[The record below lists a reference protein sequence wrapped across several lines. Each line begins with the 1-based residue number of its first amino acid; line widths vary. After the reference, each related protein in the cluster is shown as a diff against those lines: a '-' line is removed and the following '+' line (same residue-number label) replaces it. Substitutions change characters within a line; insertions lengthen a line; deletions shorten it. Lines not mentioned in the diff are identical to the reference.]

1 MSFCQRGWSMCLC
14 LGFAVAAG
22 RVEAQVPTPQSV
34 LGHTPGDDFY
44 LANYEEAVSYFHT
57 LAAHSDRMKMFTVGK
72 TTQGRDIEVGVI
84 SAPENLARLD
94 EYKGDARRLARAL
107 DLNNDQAH
115 ALAREGKVIVHIDGG
130 LHSSE
135 VAGGQHSIA
144 LAYKLV
150 SAQNDPEIDAILHN
164 VILVLWPTLN
174 PDGQDMIVSWYR
186 KNLGTQYEVA
196 PMPWLYQEYVGH
208 DNNRDGFMLNM
219 KEEQVVARTEMDWS
233 PAIFYCQHQ
242 TAPFPARIWIPPFA
256 DPISGNISPYVRS
269 WLNVI
274 GTNMTAY
281 LDQHNMPGAISE
293 SRFDNWYAGFTDWA
307 GVFRN
312 EISFFTETALY
323 RYATPRFYTA
333 DEFPKE
339 YADLRA
345 LSMYT
350 TPWQGGWWHLKEAV
364 DYMVA
369 GSMSVLDIAAKNR
382 ETLLYNQYQAARDNS
397 HRTEPPFAYVIPDKQ
412 ADVPEAGLLAEK
424 LHENGLE
431 VYQSQP
437 GFQANG
443 ISYPAG
449 SWVIPMDQPFSPMAK
464 ELLER
469 QVYPAGAQGE
479 TAAGNHLPYDITG
492 WTLPLQMGVAVDA
505 VSDPLLPDQLA
516 KLTRVD
522 KVSLPAARVEGQGET
537 FAISHKPNASF
548 ELVNAALAKGA
559 SISMSNDPLRTAE
572 GTERGAFLVSGLKR
586 TDMDALSS
594 QFLIDATAVHDTPEH
609 TTPIKAA
616 RIGLYRP
623 WQPSIDEG
631 WTRWVLENYKFPFK
645 NIYNAD
651 IRSSGLRSRY
661 DVIILPDLNTAQLME
676 GFHPGAVPGQYAGG
690 VEKAGI
696 DNLRSFVED
705 GGTLIAFNQA
715 AGAIIPLLSLPVR
728 NILQGLP
735 NDKFYCAGALLRI
748 ESQHPEMPINF
759 GVPASP
765 TVMFERGPAFATLP
779 GFKGAILARYPKQ
792 DDPLESGMIIHS
804 DVLHDQI
811 AALEVSFGR
820 GRIFLYGF
828 KPQHRGQA
836 HGTYR
841 YLFNALYQYTDPPMP
856 FELPTESHPVAASPE
871 HTPATNT
878 PGASSS
884 SRTGTGGAT
893 AGGETGAGARRP
905 GTGSAAQP

>member
-1 MSFCQRGWSMCLC
+1 MN
-14 LGFAVAAG
+14 LGKSAQALRRCCFLFAALAPAH
-22 RVEAQVPTPQSV
+22 AQAPTPQSI

-57 LAAHSDRMKMFTVGK
+57 LASHTDRMRMFTVGK

-94 EYKGDARRLARAL
+94 EYKTDSKRLARAL

-115 ALAREGKVIVHIDGG
+115 TLARNSKVIVHIDGG

-174 PDGQDMIVSWYR
+174 PDGQDMVVSWYR

-196 PMPWLYQEYVGH
+196 PLPALYQEYVGH

-269 WLNVI
+269 WLNVV

-333 DEFPKE
+333 DEFPKN

-369 GSMSVLDIAAKNR
+369 GSMSVLDLAAKNR

-412 ADVPEAGLLAEK
+412 ADVPEAGLLAQK
-424 LHENGLE
+424 LHDNGLD

-443 ISYPAG
+443 ITYPAG

-469 QVYPAGAQGE
+469 QVYPAGATGD
-479 TAAGNHLPYDITG
+479 TASGSHLPYDITG
-492 WTLPLQMGVAVDA
+492 WTLPLQMGVAVDS
-505 VSDPLLPDQLA
+505 VSDPITPEQLA
-516 KLTRVD
+516 KLTKVD
-522 KVSLPAARVEGQGET
+522 KITFPAAHTGGQGDV
-537 FAISHKPNASF
+537 FLLSHKPNQSF
-548 ELVNAALAKGA
+548 QLVNAALSKGA
-559 SISMSNDPLRTAE
+559 SVAVANDVVQTPE
-572 GTERGAFLVSGLKR
+572 GSERGAFVLSGLKR
-586 TDMDALSS
+586 GDIDALAT
-594 QFLIDATAVHDTPEH
+594 QFNVDATATRNAPED
-609 TTPIKAA
+609 TTPLKAA

-631 WTRWVLENYKFPFK
+631 WTRWILESYHFPFK
-645 NIYNAD
+645 NIYNAE

-661 DVIILPDLNTAQLME
+661 DVIILPDLTGAQLTE
-676 GFHPGAVPGQYAGG
+676 GFHPGVVPGQYAGG
-690 VEKAGI
+690 IEKAGV
-696 DNLRSFVED
+696 DNLRAFVEE

-715 AGAIIPLLSLPVR
+715 AAAVIPLLSLPVR
-728 NILQGLP
+728 NVLQGLP

-748 ESQHPEMPINF
+748 ETQHPELPINF
-759 GVPASP
+759 GVPSSP
-765 TVMFERGPAFATLP
+765 VVMFERGPAFATLP

-804 DVLHDQI
+804 DALHDQI

-820 GRIFLYGF
+820 GRVFLYGF

-841 YLFNALYQYTDPPMP
+841 YLFNALYQFPDPPMP
-856 FELPTESHPVAASPE
+856 FSMPTELHPPAPAAEKPVSPP
-871 HTPATNT
+871 PAR
-878 PGASSS
+878 PGAS
-884 SRTGTGGAT
+884 RTT
-893 AGGETGAGARRP
+893 AGGETGTTPRP
-905 GTGSAAQP
+905 GNVAAPKP